1 MLCFNIKREL
11 VMPSLMF
18 ALKPSSQPDYLNIP
32 DWFSE
37 KGNFKEDVL
46 KDLTGMGGGFDPRS
60 AANIV
65 RDAELEE
72 TIKKAAKEVIE
83 DQINLGIDVITDG
96 EVERGISFSFALH

>member
-1 MLCFNIKREL
+1 ML
-11 VMPSLMF
+11 

-96 EVERGISFSFALH
+96 EVERGISYSFALPIALVIGEELKND

>member
-1 MLCFNIKREL
+1 ML
-11 VMPSLMF
+11 

-96 EVERGISFSFALH
+96 EVERGISYSVFLRIMIIDHR